1 MQSEPPSLRHC
12 STLSHA
18 FLSRR
23 ASLPISPHALEHSI
37 CSPSGEKTSPSLLV
51 YSSLRSEYESVYMPL
66 VSSCSPLAF
75 TAHSNRGFTSGYT
88 VGSTDSSF
96 PRSTAPKPRL
106 CSGSNRASP
115 ESLPRVLRTSDC
127 STWLPVASGHFWNTK
142 ARYPVRS
149 AAALELPPSDNTTS
163 LESVLTPLCIGTP
176 YPGLR
181 MDTFPSI
188 TSDVAET
195 LPSRVREF
203 TVTEPGKYWP

>member
-1 MQSEPPSLRHC
+1 
-12 STLSHA
+12 
-18 FLSRR
+18 
-23 ASLPISPHALEHSI
+23 
-37 CSPSGEKTSPSLLV
+37 
-51 YSSLRSEYESVYMPL
+51 MPL
-66 VSSCSPLAF
+66 VSSCSPLAL
-75 TAHSNRGFTSGYT
+75 TAHSNRGLMSGYA
-88 VGSTDSSF
+88 VGSVSSS
-96 PRSTAPKPRL
+96 RSGSTAPKPRL

-149 AAALELPPSDNTTS
+149 AAALELPPSDSTIS
-163 LESVLTPLCIGTP
+163 LESVVPSRVIGTP

-181 MDTFPSI
+181 IDTFPSI

-195 LPSRVREF
+195 LPSLVREF